1 MRRSTSTQGDD
12 GGRSHHS
19 WSWKKTS
26 LWPCHNDD
34 EHGAG
39 SSRPAPKST
48 PKLFA
53 RIMLTRTSPRPAGM
67 PRCRAAFN
75 LALSYLRRA
84 ASGHSQARS
93 SAVTCPCVVKSAHT
107 ICRSSAPPATASQ
120 DTYRAAAIALSKN
133 RQTAFSSGLIDTAPF
148 RCPRP
153 CISPP
158 PGLSERRLCLCRHH
172 TFSADPLCRAYCE
185 TRICWYKQ
193 YSLIVLGYPPLKQKS
208 TISNSRPLVWSNP

>member
-1 MRRSTSTQGDD
+1 MLE
-12 GGRSHHS
+12 
-19 WSWKKTS
+19 KTS
-26 LWPCHNDD
+26 LLPCQNDD

-75 LALSYLRRA
+75 LALSYLRCA

-93 SAVTCPCVVKSAHT
+93 SAVTCPCVVVSAHT

-120 DTYRAAAIALSKN
+120 DTYRAVAIALSKN
-133 RQTAFSSGLIDTAPF
+133 CQTAFSSPLIDTAPF
-148 RCPRP
+148 SCPRVRDP
-153 CISPP
+153 AFGRRHSV
-158 PGLSERRLCLCRHH
+158 LFVRLCLCRHH
-172 TFSADPLCRAYCE
+172 TFSADPLCRACLQDE
-185 TRICWYKQ
+185 E
-193 YSLIVLGYPPLKQKS
+193 L
-208 TISNSRPLVWSNP
+208 LV

>member
-1 MRRSTSTQGDD
+1 
-12 GGRSHHS
+12 
-19 WSWKKTS
+19 
-26 LWPCHNDD
+26 
-34 EHGAG
+34 
-39 SSRPAPKST
+39 
-48 PKLFA
+48 
-53 RIMLTRTSPRPAGM
+53 M

-93 SAVTCPCVVKSAHT
+93 SAVTCTCVVKSAHT